1 MDVSVIG
8 LGAMGRAIAANAI
21 KAGHRVIVWNRSRD
35 KMDELARL
43 GAVPAAD
50 VEAALQ
56 ADIALSVLFD
66 DAAMRAI
73 FLDGSGLAKAAPGLL
88 HANLSTISVAL
99 AKELEDVHAAHRL
112 HYVAAPMF
120 GRPEA
125 AVAGRVNFVVAGEAA
140 MLGRVTPVLESSGR
154 CWVVGS
160 RPHHAHLAK
169 IAGNFMI
176 SCAIE
181 TMAESIALMEANGA
195 DAAPFIEA
203 MTSTLF
209 AAPIYQLYGRPMGER
224 RELSPPSGLALPLKD
239 NGLARDASPT
249 ATLPL
254 AELLRDNLTRAMNEG
269 LGGKDWSTALAQ
281 VARSRL
287 AGARGDRRT

>member
-8 LGAMGRAIAANAI
+8 LGAMGRAIAANAL

-35 KMDELARL
+35 KVDELARL
-43 GAVPAAD
+43 GAIPVAD
-50 VEAALQ
+50 IEAALQ
-56 ADIALSVLFD
+56 GDIALSVLFD
-66 DAAMRAI
+66 DAAVRAV
-73 FLDGSGLAKAAPGLL
+73 FLDGDCLKNAAPRLL
-88 HANLSTISVAL
+88 HANLSTISVGL
-99 AKELEDVHAAHRL
+99 AKELEGVHAAHHL
-112 HYVAAPMF
+112 QYVAAPMF

-125 AVAGRVNFVVAGEAA
+125 AAAGRVNFVVAGEVAA
-140 MLGRVTPVLESSGR
+140 LGRVTPILESSGR
-154 CWVVGS
+154 CWIVGS
-160 RPHHAHLAK
+160 HPHHAHVAK

-181 TMAESIALMEANGA
+181 TMAESVALMEANGA

-249 ATLPL
+249 ALPL
-254 AELLRDNLTRAMNEG
+254 AELLRDNLTQAMDEG

-287 AGARGDRRT
+287 ADTRNDRRR